1 MEPLAR
7 TLERL
12 LPPAAFV
19 ARTVRNLAIAALV
32 SGLVLDVQLFR
43 EQGLGETTAET
54 VGRLLVAAAILAPG
68 VVLVL
73 FHRALREVLDLPRR
87 LRALPGE
94 GRRRAGEL
102 GELVAPEQGARRPG
116 KLRRAWGLLALSHA
130 TRELLTPY
138 APLVALLSPAFLTAT
153 AVSAF
158 ATPVL
163 VLLALVTL
171 A

>member
-1 MEPLAR
+1 VEPLAR

-19 ARTVRNLAIAALV
+19 ARTVRNLAIAALAA
-32 SGLVLDVQLFR
+32 GLLLDVQLFR
-43 EQGLGETTAET
+43 EQGLGDTTGET
-54 VGRLLVAAAILAPG
+54 VGRLLVAAAVLAPG
-68 VVLVL
+68 IVLVL
-73 FHRALREVLDLPRR
+73 FHRALREVLELPRR
-87 LRALPGE
+87 LRELPAE

-102 GELVAPEQGARRPG
+102 GELVVPEPGGRRPG
-116 KLRRAWGLLALSHA
+116 KLRRAWRLLALSHG
-130 TRELLTPY
+130 TRELLAPY
-138 APLVALLSPAFLTAT
+138 APLVALLSPGFLTAT

-163 VLLALVTL
+163 VVLALVTL

>member
-19 ARTVRNLAIAALV
+19 ARAVRNLAIAALA
-32 SGLVLDVQLFR
+32 SGLLLDVQLLR
-43 EQGLGETTAET
+43 EHGTGDTSGET
-54 VGRLLVAAAILAPG
+54 VGRVLVAAALVAPG
-68 VVLVL
+68 VVLVV
-73 FHRALREVLDLPRR
+73 FHRALREVLELLRR
-87 LRALPGE
+87 LRELPAE

-102 GELVAPEQGARRPG
+102 GELVVPAPGRRRPAR
-116 KLRRAWGLLALSHA
+116 LRRAWRLLALSQA
-130 TRELLTPY
+130 TRDLLTPY
-138 APLVALLSPAFLTAT
+138 APLVALLSPAFLTA
-153 AVSAF
+153 AGISAF
-158 ATPVL
+158 ATPLL